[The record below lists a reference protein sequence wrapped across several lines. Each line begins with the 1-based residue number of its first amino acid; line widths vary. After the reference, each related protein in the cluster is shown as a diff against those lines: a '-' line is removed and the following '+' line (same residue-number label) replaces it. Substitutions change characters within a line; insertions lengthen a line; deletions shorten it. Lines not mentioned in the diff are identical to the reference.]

1 MENKRGVVVSSI
13 VGLGFVLVVVV
24 AVVSSQGGAVPL
36 PGGEI
41 HKSIV
46 LVAHMSDQILT
57 TSEKSDRWAK

>member
-46 LVAHMSDQILT
+46 LVAHMSD
-57 TSEKSDRWAK
+57 

>member
-41 HKSIV
+41 HKSI
-46 LVAHMSDQILT
+46 A
-57 TSEKSDRWAK
+57 

>member
-1 MENKRGVVVSSI
+1 MENKRGGVVSSI

-41 HKSIV
+41 HKSIDGG
-46 LVAHMSDQILT
+46 LVVHTYMSDKILT
-57 TSEKSDRWAK
+57 TSD